1 MPPKAQWWRKYM
13 NLPINQI
20 ICGDNVTI
28 MREWPDECIDLT
40 VTSPPYDNLR
50 IYKGFSW
57 DFEALA
63 KQLFRVTK
71 IGGVVVW
78 VVGDAT
84 INGSETGTSFKQ
96 ALYFKEIG
104 FNLHDTMIY
113 QKQGVVFPHHNRYY
127 QAFEYMFIISK
138 GSPKSY
144 FPIKDKKNITTGKVR
159 VYRTERQKDGSLK
172 RRDGKGKETK
182 DFSIRTNVW
191 LMHNN
196 RKGQNTIHPAV
207 FPLRLA
213 IDHIRSWS
221 NPGDLIL
228 DPFIGSGT
236 TAIAAIRLQRKF
248 IGIDIATEYCDLAKS
263 RIKRELEQPFLFDL
277 TSPKPNDKMFNE
289 TLFNEA

>member
-1 MPPKAQWWRKYM
+1 VT
-13 NLPINQI
+13 LPINEI
-20 ICGDNVTI
+20 VLGDNLSVI
-28 MREWPDECIDLT
+28 KDWPEDCIDLT

-57 DFEALA
+57 DFEVLA

-71 IGGVVVW
+71 TGGVVVW

-113 QKQGVVFPHHNRYY
+113 QKPHLAFPDTHRYY

-144 FPIKDKKNITTGKVR
+144 FPIKDKKNITTGKVHG
-159 VYRTERQKDGSLK
+159 TERQKDGSL
-172 RRDGKGKETK
+172 RRMGGEGKEIK
-182 DFSIRTNVW
+182 EFSTRTNVW
-191 LMHNN
+191 LMPNI
-196 RKGQNTIHPAV
+196 RQGDDTIHPAV

-228 DPFIGSGT
+228 DPFMGSGT
-236 TAIAAIRLQRKF
+236 TAIAAIMLRRRF
-248 IGIDIATEYCDLAKS
+248 IGIDIAQEYCDLAQD
-263 RIKRELEQPFLFDL
+263 RVTRELNQPTIFDL
-277 TSPKPNDKMFNE
+277 ADNKPHDRMFNG
-289 TLFNEA
+289 TLFEEE